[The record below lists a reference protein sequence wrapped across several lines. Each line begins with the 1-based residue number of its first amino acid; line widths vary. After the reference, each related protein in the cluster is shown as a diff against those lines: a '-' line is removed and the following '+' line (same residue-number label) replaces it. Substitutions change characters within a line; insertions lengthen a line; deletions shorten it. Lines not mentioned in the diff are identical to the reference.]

1 MKLIKKKTEVWN
13 GVEKIRLAEDFFAH
27 TEKEWFDLVQGYY
40 MTLLTYPQDEK
51 SGNMYKGFLEFYNH
65 IIKELKIKTI

>member
-13 GVEKIRLAEDFFAH
+13 GVEHIKLSSCFPSM
-27 TEKEWFDLVQGYY
+27 TENSWNEYVNKAY
-40 MTLLTYPQDEK
+40 MRLLTYPEDEK
-51 SGNMYKGFLEFYNH
+51 SGNCYKEFVEFYNH

>member
-13 GVEKIRLAEDFFAH
+13 GVKKIRLAEDFFAL
-27 TEKEWFDLVQGYY
+27 TEKQWFDNAQSYY
-40 MTLLTYPQDEK
+40 MTLLTYPEDEK
-51 SGNMYKGFLEFYNH
+51 SGKMYKDFLAFYNH